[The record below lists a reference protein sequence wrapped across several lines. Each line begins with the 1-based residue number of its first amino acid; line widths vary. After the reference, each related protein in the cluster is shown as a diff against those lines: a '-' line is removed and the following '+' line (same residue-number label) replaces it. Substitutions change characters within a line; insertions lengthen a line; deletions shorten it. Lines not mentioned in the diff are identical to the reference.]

1 MTLFVLAQL
10 LYISLHVEKNEKGT
24 KIREKKPENW
34 VSGFPIFKFVTF
46 LVLEKTFRKIRNC
59 PVISE
64 NQKSFRK
71 VIVLNLLDFSH
82 LLVVHDGVHVNQSI
96 IFGNTKKSQLLK
108 TIFCNTKGEY
118 RRTSGIRVKFK
129 TLPVFSFLFQS
140 VARQSNQR
148 RASRN
153 FERTSWKVIVALK
166 KAANIFS
173 SFVSPCS
180 ILSVSLISTV
190 SFREL
195 FSTQLFLCHEA
206 WTTFSMFSPLKR
218 WLKDKIRS
226 ASASNI
232 FMLYADT
239 CNFLYGSIWSYDS
252 VIQHFTDL

>member
-1 MTLFVLAQL
+1 M
-10 LYISLHVEKNEKGT
+10 
-24 KIREKKPENW
+24 
-34 VSGFPIFKFVTF
+34 SGFSIFKFVTF

-64 NQKSFRK
+64 NQTSFRK

-108 TIFCNTKGEY
+108 TIFCT
-118 RRTSGIRVKFK
+118 RTSGIRVKFK
-129 TLPVFSFLFQS
+129 TLPVFSCLFQS

-239 CNFLYGSIWSYDS
+239 CNFLHGSIWSYNS